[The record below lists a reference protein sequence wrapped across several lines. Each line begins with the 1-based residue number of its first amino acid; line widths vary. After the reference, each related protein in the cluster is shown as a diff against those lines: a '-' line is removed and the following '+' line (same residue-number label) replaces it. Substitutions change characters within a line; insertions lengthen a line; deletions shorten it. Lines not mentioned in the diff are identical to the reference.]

1 MQLGSRE
8 KESSQKNRERITRVI
23 CCICL
28 LLMLFVNVIV
38 GTFFKYYSM
47 VAAPVDDDYS
57 NVIILPSDEDMVDM
71 SNAVIEL
78 SEESIFRDKDVLN
91 ILLIGTDE
99 RTPEYNKNA
108 RSDTMMML
116 SLNKKTKGVKLV
128 SFERDTIVK
137 IPGRNSNKL
146 NATFQSGGAKLLMQT
161 LQIHFNAEVEKYI
174 RVNFSVFEKL

>member
-108 RSDTMMML
+108 EPGPQQEHQNQQNYISLFHCTHTFHLLTGKEKSGDNSPPFSFQFQEINRSAQQKQGL
-116 SLNKKTKGVKLV
+116 RHRR
-128 SFERDTIVK
+128 E
-137 IPGRNSNKL
+137 
-146 NATFQSGGAKLLMQT
+146 Q
-161 LQIHFNAEVEKYI
+161 
-174 RVNFSVFEKL
+174 